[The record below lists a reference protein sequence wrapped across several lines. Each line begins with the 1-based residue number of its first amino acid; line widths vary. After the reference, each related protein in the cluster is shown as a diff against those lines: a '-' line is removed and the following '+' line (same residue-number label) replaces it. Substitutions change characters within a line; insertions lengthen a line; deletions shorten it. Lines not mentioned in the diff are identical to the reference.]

1 MTSCQQMGF
10 QPAAVRGL
18 FAQACEVLNQIVTLN
33 A

>member
-10 QPAAVRGL
+10 QPAAVGGP
-18 FAQACEVLNQIVTLN
+18 FAQAFAMRNQIVTLN